1 MVRGHDSIEEL
12 CQLGLDRRNRRI
24 ERTDF
29 IDFFSSDFSVG
40 ALEGVTVDLQGL
52 GLLNWV
58 VKKVILGVVQ
68 QSISTILMT
77 SGKELLRKEFSEVS
91 LVDEMYTTF
100 KIL

>member
-1 MVRGHDSIEEL
+1 MSVRIR
-12 CQLGLDRRNRRI
+12 QKKQKDREDWN
-24 ERTDF
+24 F

-68 QSISTILMT
+68 QNISTILMT
-77 SGKELLRKEFSEVS
+77 SGKDLLRKEFSELS
-91 LVDEMYTTF
+91 LVDEMYTSF